1 MEKELSELADQELL
15 EKKRTIEARNISNA
29 VILGVLV
36 GIAIY
41 SMITKG
47 ISLMTFIPV
56 LFAFFVANS
65 WNKDKKALK
74 KELSIKFKK
83 SKINNHLKIKNL
95 QGKSEGFFIGNLL
108 NENLLIA

>member
-1 MEKELSELADQELL
+1 MEKELSELTDQELL

-47 ISLMTFIPV
+47 LSLMTFIPI
-56 LFAFFVANS
+56 LFALFVANS
-65 WNKDKKALK
+65 WNKNKKELK
-74 KELSIKFKK
+74 KEL
-83 SKINNHLKIKNL
+83 NARNLK
-95 QGKSEGFFIGNLL
+95 
-108 NENLLIA
+108 